1 LINDSIQQN
10 NFALEKILIESFI
23 EDYELTQKY
32 GQNVINCLVLVANNN
47 LQTFQKWS
55 KNLEYAIRSTE
66 KEKGCKLNLFE
77 QDNFAEDI
85 QDEIAVKLR
94 MCIRR
99 AKTDHKIKN
108 VASFTFITIKNLCVS
123 LIEQQIKLEKIN

>member
-1 LINDSIQQN
+1 MINDSIQQN

-77 QDNFAEDI
+77 QDNFQSI
-85 QDEIAVKLR
+85 FKMRLQL
-94 MCIRR
+94 
-99 AKTDHKIKN
+99 N
-108 VASFTFITIKNLCVS
+108 
-123 LIEQQIKLEKIN
+123 